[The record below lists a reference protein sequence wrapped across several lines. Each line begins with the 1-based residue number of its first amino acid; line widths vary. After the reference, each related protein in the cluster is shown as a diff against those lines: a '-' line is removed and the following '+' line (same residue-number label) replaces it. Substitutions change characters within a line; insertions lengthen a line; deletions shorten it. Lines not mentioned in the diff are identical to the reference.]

1 MATQTITVT
10 PPIDLTKTPTL
21 ILDTLE
27 QDGPDS
33 GMTARGKEKTVQENP
48 PLTSMTSTATT
59 SVALTAGLGPMDNHS
74 PRPVSASNSTSNLGL
89 TTANNSRINSPPP
102 PQSLSPGYFS
112 QIPTQSTTQLQLQVN
127 TKACSTSPPT
137 LNLVPATPGPPI
149 SSTTKPLTTDL
160 PNSNPS
166 TLSKHKGQPV
176 LPYLV
181 TPKEEKSHGT
191 IWDLWDHDDTLPSKS
206 ATKVNKSSK
215 GPPSTSG
222 SSKVATSMGAE
233 AGRKAL
239 LALQSVAAEEG
250 TPISGGAPRRKASA
264 QQLASKF
271 TILAPPLSS
280 TLSVASAPVSPHK
293 ERAIEALAKGNSS
306 ATPFESLSLPATP
319 TATENRS
326 SCLPENGFFLA
337 VMSVYW
343 SNLVGPRIEQIWTPR
358 VGCPDESTLNQLA
371 KQILNGEVMR
381 TTDTV
386 ESKMVVLEEEGLIA
400 MSYLYTANPSMADTC
415 SFSSTTLG
423 TTTGTLAMSTKFVLS
438 FVIPL
443 AYLQNVSGFF
453 GVISDHAPVLIEILR
468 GLRAGLRL
476 NVALDLFAEEHLI
489 PFVEDI
495 MTMDAVAMAI
505 EGAKVSHIALG
516 REGDQVFGREFL
528 NRAITSH
535 LQTNSST
542 VVVGNN
548 ITIMNMMINTLALFL
563 SAEDRAKSCH
573 ARKQHRYL
581 PDLFLQGIY
590 TPNIGKHTN
599 ATGTTIDAET
609 GMPSRKSDRY
619 NRLYHILSSPFPTT
633 IVDTVRCKVEQTE
646 RFPKYTALRSEYR
659 KEQTKAVIERS
670 ISRVTAWNASNQVGY
685 LNLSSIPPQ
694 NFQKNTGSDAGGF
707 WGAKRENSW
716 TSVEWKGQKV
726 VRPVQT
732 AAPMIENLVR
742 CVVGLPIEMREG
754 YVRQWRR
761 GLVKRSMALV
771 KFVRKE
777 GVDLVEQL
785 EQRNCKQKS
794 TTADHDPSL
803 DEDSLQQT
811 TLQSPQE
818 IFQQLGIDSSDL
830 SIILGTAERILPSIT
845 EFVRNYLGVE

>member
-1 MATQTITVT
+1 
-10 PPIDLTKTPTL
+10 
-21 ILDTLE
+21 
-27 QDGPDS
+27 
-33 GMTARGKEKTVQENP
+33 
-48 PLTSMTSTATT
+48 
-59 SVALTAGLGPMDNHS
+59 MDNHS
-74 PRPVSASNSTSNLGL
+74 PRSFSASNSTSNLGPASAQ
-89 TTANNSRINSPPP
+89 TARISSP

-112 QIPTQSTTQLQLQVN
+112 QVPTQSTTQLQLQVN

-137 LNLVPATPGPPI
+137 LNLVPATPGPPTS
-149 SSTTKPLTTDL
+149 SSTKALTTDL
-160 PNSNPS
+160 PTSNPS

-191 IWDLWDHDDTLPSKS
+191 IWGLWDHDDGLPTKS
-206 ATKVNKSSK
+206 TKVNKSSK

-222 SSKVATSMGAE
+222 SSKVVTSMGAE

-250 TPISGGAPRRKASA
+250 APISGGAPRKKASA
-264 QQLASKF
+264 QHLASKF

-293 ERAIEALAKGNSS
+293 ERAIEALVTGGSP
-306 ATPFESLSLPATP
+306 ATFESISLPATP

-326 SCLPENGFFLA
+326 CCLPENGFFLA

-381 TTDTV
+381 TAETV
-386 ESKMVVLEEEGLIA
+386 ESKMVVLQEEGLIA
-400 MSYLYTANPSMADTC
+400 MSYLYTANPSMAETC

-423 TTTGTLAMSTKFVLS
+423 ITTGTLAMSTKFVLS
-438 FVIPL
+438 FVVPL
-443 AYLQNVSGFF
+443 AYLQNFSGFF
-453 GVISDHAPVLIEILR
+453 DIMSDHAPVLIEILR
-468 GLRAGLRL
+468 GLRSGLRL
-476 NVALDLFAEEHLI
+476 NAALDLFAEEHLV
-489 PFVEDI
+489 PFVEDV
-495 MTMDAVAMAI
+495 MTMEAVAMAI

-542 VVVGNN
+542 VVIGNN

-563 SAEDRAKSCH
+563 SPEDRAKSCH

-590 TPNIGKHTN
+590 TPSIGKQSNTS
-599 ATGTTIDAET
+599 GTTIDAET
-609 GMPSRKSDRY
+609 GLPFRKSDRC

-659 KEQTKAVIERS
+659 REQTKSVIDRS

-694 NFQKNTGSDAGGF
+694 SFQKATGSDAGGF

-716 TSVEWKGQKV
+716 TSIEWKGQKV
-726 VRPVQT
+726 VKPVQS
-732 AAPMIENLVR
+732 AAPMVENLVR
-742 CVVGLPIEMREG
+742 CAVGLPIEMREG

-761 GLVKRSMALV
+761 GLVKRSMSLV

-777 GVDLVEQL
+777 GVELAEQM
-785 EQRNCKQKS
+785 EQQRDSKQRTSPTEQDS
-794 TTADHDPSL
+794 TL
-803 DEDSLQQT
+803 DEDPLQQT
-811 TLQSPQE
+811 TVQSAQA

-845 EFVRNYLGVE
+845 EFVRVHLGVE